1 MAIQVTNFTTN
12 WKYGYITHQLSSNI
26 FLLNAT
32 GSYILVSYENT
43 NSSHI
48 NIIGKLT
55 NTNDLEANVLDNIIY
70 HSIEPNESDL
80 LNFSHNYIINHLT
93 TLNPGVTF
101 TKIP

>member
-1 MAIQVTNFTTN
+1 MAIQVTNFNAN
-12 WKYGYITHQLSSNI
+12 WKYGYITPQL
-26 FLLNAT
+26 FLLNTT
-32 GSYILVSYENT
+32 GNYILVSYENT
-43 NSSHI
+43 NSSYI

-80 LNFSHNYIINHLT
+80 LNFSHNYIINQLT

>member
-12 WKYGYITHQLSSNI
+12 WKYEYISPQPFPDTN
-26 FLLNAT
+26 LLYMT
-32 GSYILVSYENT
+32 GSYILVSYENF
-43 NSSHI
+43 NLPYI
-48 NIIGKLT
+48 NIVGKVT
-55 NTNDLEANVLDNIIY
+55 NNNDPGAKVLDTIMY

-80 LNFSHNYIINHLT
+80 LNFSYNYIINQLT

>member
-1 MAIQVTNFTTN
+1 MAIQVTNFNTN
-12 WKYGYITHQLSSNI
+12 WKYGYITPQL
-26 FLLNAT
+26 FLLNT
-32 GSYILVSYENT
+32 NGSYILVSYENT

-55 NTNDLEANVLDNIIY
+55 NSNNPEANVLDTIMY

-80 LNFSHNYIINHLT
+80 LNFSYNYIINQLT

>member
-1 MAIQVTNFTTN
+1 MAIQVTNFNTN
-12 WKYGYITHQLSSNI
+12 WKYGYITPQL
-26 FLLNAT
+26 FLLNTT